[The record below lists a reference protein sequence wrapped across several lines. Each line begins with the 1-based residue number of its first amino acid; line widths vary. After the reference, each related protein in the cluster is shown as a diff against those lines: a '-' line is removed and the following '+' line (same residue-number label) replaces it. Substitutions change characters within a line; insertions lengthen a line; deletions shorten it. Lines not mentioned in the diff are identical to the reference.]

1 MVACDEWSTIHEWAK
16 AFGPQTRLY
25 ASCFPVQNL
34 KWYPLGHSRKMKI
47 TRFRTEKRLR
57 LPLQVVPPSVGVA
70 EFSGHSQRIPSSQPC
85 CPANSQQDICT
96 KNQLCARGAQR
107 LQVPVPTTTAN
118 QFRRTMCQCG
128 GKSRNAVSR
137 LPHSSHHTVHC
148 SKGAWASRQCL
159 QLILSAY

>member
-34 KWYPLGHSRKMKI
+34 KWYPLGHSRKIKI
-47 TRFRTEKRLR
+47 SRFRTEKRLR
-57 LPLQVVPPSVGVA
+57 LPLQVVPPSVGLA
-70 EFSGHSQRIPSSQPC
+70 EFSGHSQRIPSSKPC
-85 CPANSQQDICT
+85 YPRPIHNRISAPRISCSALGGPSVSKFQSPLLLQISFVGR
-96 KNQLCARGAQR
+96 CASGRPLTGA
-107 LQVPVPTTTAN
+107 A
-118 QFRRTMCQCG
+118 C
-128 GKSRNAVSR
+128 R

-159 QLILSAY
+159 QLILSA

>member
-1 MVACDEWSTIHEWAK
+1 MKNGQPIHEWAK

-70 EFSGHSQRIPSSQPC
+70 EFSGHSKPRLLLISMKGDEQFKSIR
-85 CPANSQQDICT
+85 
-96 KNQLCARGAQR
+96 CARLQFAQGAIIMIIVDCR
-107 LQVPVPTTTAN
+107 CHRHHGRASATALPPCAPSFVLRVK
-118 QFRRTMCQCG
+118 QDWK
-128 GKSRNAVSR
+128 KSS
-137 LPHSSHHTVHC
+137 LH
-148 SKGAWASRQCL
+148 
-159 QLILSAY
+159 

>member
-34 KWYPLGHSRKMKI
+34 KWYPLGHSRRIKI

-70 EFSGHSQRIPSSQPC
+70 EFSGIPNES
-85 CPANSQQDICT
+85 
-96 KNQLCARGAQR
+96 
-107 LQVPVPTTTAN
+107 QVPNPATRPIHNRISAPRISSALGGPSVSKFQSPLLLQISFVGRCASARPPHRRRVQGCRTRHTTLCIA
-118 QFRRTMCQCG
+118 
-128 GKSRNAVSR
+128 
-137 LPHSSHHTVHC
+137 
-148 SKGAWASRQCL
+148 GAWASRQCL
-159 QLILSAY
+159 QLILSA